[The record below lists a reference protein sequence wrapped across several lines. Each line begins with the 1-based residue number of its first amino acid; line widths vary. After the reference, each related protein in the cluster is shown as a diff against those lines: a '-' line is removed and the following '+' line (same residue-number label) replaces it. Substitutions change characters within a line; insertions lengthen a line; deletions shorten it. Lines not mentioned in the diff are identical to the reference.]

1 MKKLRIRAA
10 LYARYS
16 SDNQREE
23 STIAQLRAGREYA
36 KKKGYIIV
44 AEYKDEE
51 LTGRNDRRDEFQRM
65 IRDAKRGLFDVVIVH
80 KFNRFARNRYD
91 SAIYK
96 RMLKKAGVRVESVL
110 QPLDDSPESVL
121 LEALLEG
128 MDEYFSLDLG
138 REVMKGMFENADQ
151 GIHTGG
157 RPPYGLKVNPETR
170 KYEID
175 ESKYKAV
182 QIYFECRRDGISR
195 EKIAE
200 ILNNL
205 GYRTQTGKKFTKNSF
220 YGWDTNRKYIG
231 DYVFNVAS
239 SKDVDGRRNSSKKK
253 PIEEQVIKEGIIPKI
268 LNPKLFEEV
277 NEMIKKR
284 RFKPG
289 QMKAQ
294 VIYLLTGKVFCGKCG
309 ASYNGNSYRNSKSKD
324 NTLLSYYKCSGK
336 CGNASVR
343 KEDLERVVI
352 EQLTYHCFS
361 PAAMDSIV
369 AKVKEL
375 YNQRREET
383 QNDIAPITKEIKEL
397 ESTIENW
404 IQALGKGIRGLEER
418 IVEAQNRIAL
428 LQEELEHINMLQ
440 EQTVI
445 DEKMIYQLLNEKKD
459 ALYSSD
465 ENEKKRIIQEYVDK
479 VIINPS
485 DSINTL
491 NVEITYR
498 VFNGGGEGTCTPVS
512 KSRHKSIYACS
523 LLFKIR
529 LLGSRRQDPSEAI
542 SMILANGSENC
553 H

>member
-23 STIAQLRAGREYA
+23 STIAQLRAGREHA
-36 KKKGYIIV
+36 KKKDYVIV

-51 LTGRNDRRDEFQRM
+51 LTGRNDRRDDFQRM
-65 IRDAKRGLFDVVIVH
+65 IRDAKRGLFDVVIIH

-91 SAIYK
+91 SAVYK

-128 MDEYFSLDLG
+128 MDEYYSLDLG

-170 KYEID
+170 RYEID
-175 ESKYKAV
+175 ETKYKAV
-182 QIYFECRRDGISR
+182 QIYFECRRDGVSR
-195 EKIAE
+195 KNIAKK
-200 ILNNL
+200 LNDL
-205 GYRTQTGKKFTKNSF
+205 GYRTQTGKKFTRDSF
-220 YGWDTNRKYIG
+220 YGWDTNRKYQG

-239 SKDVDGRRNSSKKK
+239 SKDLDGRRNTNKKK
-253 PIEEQVIKEGIIPKI
+253 PIEEQVIKKGIIPKI
-268 LNPKLFEEV
+268 LNPKLFGEV
-277 NEMIKKR
+277 NEMIKQR
-284 RFKPG
+284 QFKPG

-294 VIYLLTGKVFCGKCG
+294 VNYLLTGKVFCGQCG
-309 ASYNGNSYRNSKSKD
+309 ATYNGNSYRNSKSKD
-324 NTLLSYYKCSGK
+324 NTILSYYKCSGRCK
-336 CGNASVR
+336 NASVR
-343 KEDLERVVI
+343 KENLERIVI

-361 PAAMDSIV
+361 RQAMDNIV
-369 AKVKEL
+369 VKVKEL
-375 YNQRREET
+375 YDERRKET
-383 QNDIAPITKEIKEL
+383 QADISPIKKEIKNL
-397 ESTIENW
+397 EATIENW

-428 LQEELEHINMLQ
+428 LNEELEHITMLQ
-440 EQTVI
+440 EETTI
-445 DEKMIYQLLNEKKD
+445 NDKMIIQLLTEKKD
-459 ALYSSD
+459 ALYSDD

-485 DSINTL
+485 DNINTL
-491 NVEITYR
+491 DVEITYR
-498 VFNGGGEGTCTPVS
+498 VFNGGGEGNCTPVS
-512 KSRHKSIYACS
+512 KSCHKSVYACI
-523 LLFKIR
+523 LLFKLR
-529 LLGSRRQDPSEAI
+529 LMGSRRQDPSEAI
-542 SMILANGSENC
+542 SIILANDSENC